1 MTHMLNALLHGS
13 ELISNQVVQAYFLQ
27 ALTWSMGAA
36 LLEDGRVKLDQYIKY
51 ISAMLLI
58 EPSVALAGP
67 GQSVRRY
74 SLDLL
79 ICWPAFCHAVHAR
92 THARTHAHTHT
103 HTHQFNGPFSGTTQ
117 VSRYQKGKTN
127 LDFTEARNS
136 EWQRFY
142 LSGTCSPG

>member
-1 MTHMLNALLHGS
+1 MLNALLHGS

-74 SLDLL
+74 SLDVL

-92 THARTHAHTHT
+92 THAHTHAHTHT
-103 HTHQFNGPFSGTTQ
+103 HTHTHTSLTAFFRDYPGEPVPERQNQSG
-117 VSRYQKGKTN
+117 
-127 LDFTEARNS
+127 
-136 EWQRFY
+136 FY
-142 LSGTCSPG
+142 